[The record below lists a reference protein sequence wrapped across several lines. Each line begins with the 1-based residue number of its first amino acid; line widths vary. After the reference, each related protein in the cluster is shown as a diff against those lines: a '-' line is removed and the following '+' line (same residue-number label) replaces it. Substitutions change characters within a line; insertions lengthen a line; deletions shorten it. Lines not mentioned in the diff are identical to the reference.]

1 MCIKKT
7 INNYNVMTTD
17 LRQEIKRDLKL
28 RDKANEETKILMSI
42 ERTSFANIRTFL
54 SFVRTSLSL
63 IIAAFALHQY
73 FNTTLSMLFGIVLV
87 PAALVI
93 GYMGYFKFAQKRNLI
108 NSKRKNYI
116 PAKEMLVILKAD
128 KTPSMQ
134 VSHTSLAET
143 K

>member
-1 MCIKKT
+1 MA
-7 INNYNVMTTD
+7 TD
-17 LRQEIKRDLKL
+17 LRKEIKRDLKL

-73 FNTTLSMLFGIVLV
+73 FDTKVSMLFGAVLV
-87 PAALVI
+87 PVALFI
-93 GYMGYFKFAQKRNLI
+93 GYTGYSKFAEKRNLI
-108 NSKRKNYI
+108 NKKRENYI
-116 PAKEMLVILKAD
+116 PAKEMLVMLKAE
-128 KTPSMQ
+128 KTPSMK
-134 VSHTSLAET
+134 VSHINLAET